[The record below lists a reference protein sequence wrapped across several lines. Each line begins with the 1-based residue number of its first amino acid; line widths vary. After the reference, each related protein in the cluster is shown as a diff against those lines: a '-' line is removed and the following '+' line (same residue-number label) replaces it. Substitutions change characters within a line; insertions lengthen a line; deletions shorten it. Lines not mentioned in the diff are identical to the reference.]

1 MKNAILYRLQEPI
14 EFPQVAHEYRAPYGH
29 EWRTVTFYN
38 QAKEWMI
45 ARITERVLPS
55 AAIKR
60 HVAMMAA
67 EFLEQHNQKAT
78 RTQKAI
84 WKDEYVEA
92 NLPNA
97 PMKDVFVPLYHNNGY
112 LFVGTGSQAIADLVT
127 SELRHN
133 IFDGD
138 LKIMLCNDDRRI
150 SAFLR
155 SAMDGNTGYTLGDN
169 FKFVHDDRKISF
181 TGEMAESLAI
191 DFYEV
196 HNPRPVQVQF
206 AAADRHLIAT
216 LNEKGRFSGLTYD
229 TEEGEDEQAKL
240 FLTASALDELGNIM
254 DECYEDNT
262 L

>member
-1 MKNAILYRLQEPI
+1 MKNAILYRLQEAI
-14 EFPQVAHEYRAPYGH
+14 EFPQVAHEYRAPEGN

-60 HVAMMAA
+60 HVAMKAA
-67 EFLEQHNQKAT
+67 EFLEENGQKAN

-84 WKDEYVEA
+84 WKDEYVET

-97 PMKDVFVPLYHNNGY
+97 PMKDVFVSLYHNKDY

-138 LKIMLCNDDRRI
+138 LKILLCNDDRRI

-155 SAMDGNTGYTLGDN
+155 NVMDGSTRYVLGNN
-169 FKFVHDDRKISF
+169 FKFEHDDRKISF

-191 DFYEV
+191 DFYAA

-206 AAADRHLIAT
+206 AAHDRHLVAT
-216 LNEKGRFSGLTYD
+216 LNEKGRFGGLTYD
-229 TEEGEDEQAKL
+229 VADEDDEQAKL
-240 FLTASALDELGNIM
+240 LLTASALDELGNIM
-254 DECYEDNT
+254 DECYEDNA